1 MVDGG
6 GRGLSKAATSRA
18 CARACV
24 CVCRCN
30 CSFSLSPLSH
40 ARARDALEGAV
51 GLPDNNHVNCT
62 AQRRLVHPA
71 VAAMHVGQVTRWAG
85 VLE

>member
-18 CARACV
+18 CARARV
-24 CVCRCN
+24 CV
-30 CSFSLSPLSH
+30 SVQLFFLSLPSLM
-40 ARARDALEGAV
+40 RARDALEGAV
-51 GLPDNNHVNCT
+51 GLPDNNHVNCA